1 MDKAPQVL
9 LLKRNL
15 DDVFNERDEGRRLR
29 AVQAL
34 YSEDAVFYEGED
46 SFEGWSAISERFH
59 AILAPTP
66 PDFVFRVVRQAG
78 RIEDLEQLSW
88 ELGPPTGQP
97 VASGLDVAIVKDQR
111 ISVLYTF
118 IDSAAEELKG

>member
-1 MDKAPQVL
+1 MKDTDQTL
-9 LLKRNL
+9 ILKRNL
-15 DDVFNERDEGRRLR
+15 DDVFNERDESRRM
-29 AVQAL
+29 QAIQAM

-46 SFEGWSAISERFH
+46 SFEGWPAISKRFH